1 MEFLAAL
8 EAIGDASCV
17 DAVTRAYAST
27 QDRWWQGHLAQA
39 FRAIVRR
46 EKLTRRHAEVKRLE
60 ARDPLLLKE
69 LWPCK

>member
-1 MEFLAAL
+1 
-8 EAIGDASCV
+8 
-17 DAVTRAYAST
+17 VTRAYAST